1 MRLWFSVTKWSA
13 VACVQ
18 PPPFFPFSEGRG
30 PLCSFL
36 AAEFLSP
43 FRESNS
49 STKNHTRPK
58 LTLREVESVSRYRR
72 PLRRC
77 MTWNTEV
84 CERWISLYFTF
95 LSKINKGDWLLMYFL
110 CFLVWIHWFSRL
122 FGSIVWSLSP
132 HFVLWMEWQGSPR
145 AIMQIG
151 QRGNF
156 RASAGICE
164 FH

>member
-1 MRLWFSVTKWSA
+1 MRLWFTVTQWSA

-36 AAEFLSP
+36 AAEFLTP

-77 MTWNTEV
+77 MIWNTEV

-95 LSKINKGDWLLMYFL
+95 LSKINKGPHFWCISFVFWFEFIDLVD
-110 CFLVWIHWFSRL
+110 FLVLLCDPCHPTSFYE
-122 FGSIVWSLSP
+122 WSD
-132 HFVLWMEWQGSPR
+132 
-145 AIMQIG
+145 
-151 QRGNF
+151 RGHQ
-156 RASAGICE
+156 E
-164 FH
+164 P